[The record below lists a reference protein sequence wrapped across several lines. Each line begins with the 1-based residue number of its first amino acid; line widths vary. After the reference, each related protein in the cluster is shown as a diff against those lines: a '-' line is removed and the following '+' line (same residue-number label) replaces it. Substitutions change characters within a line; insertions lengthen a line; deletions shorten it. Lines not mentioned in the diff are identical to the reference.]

1 MRAYLRLSCALVALN
16 VTVMLPWTAHAA
28 VSTDIITAQPT
39 ANGPVTFT
47 MKDTNSGAK
56 VTATANI
63 LATDTPAQKATKLKN
78 AANAAIL
85 ADGLGLFDAAVAG
98 NVVTVTKQGGGGM
111 AITIDADKTGEGNGL
126 RTKDSGGNGNNW
138 FWRWVRSWVASSEVL
153 PNGDSYAF
161 DTTNGYSASVTGNGL
176 ATIDDLQLDITN
188 DLISQGVMLVDSTG
202 PSGELIQTSQWF
214 AVGSLFPSGGVGL
227 NTSEGYI
234 GALGAMGIEL
244 VQVPVPA
251 AIWLVVGALA
261 GLLSFRRRAI

>member
-1 MRAYLRLSCALVALN
+1 MKSNMRLSCAVIALN
-16 VTVMLPWTAHAA
+16 VLGMLSFSVHAA

-98 NVVTVTKQGGGGM
+98 NTVTVTKQGGGGM
-111 AITIDADKTGEGNGL
+111 AITIDNDKTGESNGL

-138 FWRWVRSWVASSEVL
+138 FWRWVRSWVASSDVL
-153 PNGDSYAF
+153 PNSDSYAF
-161 DTTNGYSASVTGNGL
+161 DTTNGFSASVTGNGID
-176 ATIDDLQLDITN
+176 TIDDLQLDITN
-188 DLISQGVMLVDSTG
+188 ELIAQGVLLVDTTG
-202 PSGELIQTSQWF
+202 PSGETIQTSQWF
-214 AVGSLFPSGGVGL
+214 AVSSLFPSGGVGL
-227 NTSEGYI
+227 NTSQGYI

-251 AIWLVVGALA
+251 AVWLLVSAFAALIPVGK
-261 GLLSFRRRAI
+261 RTT